1 MKRYSSILLVLV
13 AFAFCAKTAYNAF
26 GIANFTVKMVVASD
40 LTESEESE
48 ESAEDEAG
56 EDTSIAGVE
65 PMLLVDVQAPQAA
78 STVHDFPLLTFPHE
92 ILSPPPQ
99 A

>member
-26 GIANFTVKMVVASD
+26 GWGSLSGKAVAVTD

-48 ESAEDEAG
+48 ESAEDETG
-56 EDTSIAGVE
+56 EDSTIAAVE
-65 PMLLVDVQAPQAA
+65 PMRLVVILAPQASSSDPVFTLLN
-78 STVHDFPLLTFPHE
+78 STNE